1 MRCIVIPLGVSLAL
15 AMAACTKTSPST
27 DVRTAQETTGQDLK
41 LTYSGFMQ
49 DGPEDQL
56 LDGVCGTNATR
67 NVLECDVHN
76 GLMSWYVTGITFQV
90 MRTGDEERHYYRER
104 VSIPPLRTAHVAIR
118 LGMQLPPDDYIKV
131 RGRPGRQSRT
141 HWNWLIV
148 KASGIS
154 AD

>member
-1 MRCIVIPLGVSLAL
+1 MR
-15 AMAACTKTSPST
+15 
-27 DVRTAQETTGQDLK
+27 
-41 LTYSGFMQ
+41 

-76 GLMSWYVTGITFQV
+76 GLMGWYVTEITVQV

-104 VSIPPLRTAHVAIR
+104 VSIVPLRTVHVAIR

-131 RGRPGRQSRT
+131 RGRPGGQSRT
-141 HWNWLIV
+141 RWSWLIV
-148 KASGIS
+148 KASGIP
-154 AD
+154 AE